1 MQVPSARLI
10 LSSNGSCVT
19 VHPGGLIGR
28 LANAEMMIADP
39 RVSEAHALVSLR
51 SRSLRLLALR
61 GSLALDGLDVD
72 AVTLEEGLRIELA
85 DGLFVTVEHVEL
97 PTHMLV
103 LIGAVQGPV
112 ELGSST
118 HSLVA
123 DGQPRTLRMVAGF
136 VPNAAAHLWY
146 SGSRLWIRVDGQ
158 EPEAI
163 QSGGK
168 WDVEGCALRV
178 IQLPLGG
185 TPETLTAE
193 QRRRVERAS
202 LVILARY
209 TTVHIQRESGTA
221 VLTGKP
227 ANLVSELV
235 RFGGKPVPWNTLSQ
249 QIWGE
254 RTDRD
259 KLRDNFDTTR
269 SRLRRQLREL
279 SIREDLV
286 GLDGSGNV
294 ELVLYPGDRMIDE
307 S

>member
-61 GSLALDGLDVD
+61 GPLAVDGLDVD
-72 AVTLEEGLRIELA
+72 VVVLEEGLRVELA
-85 DGLFVTVEHVEL
+85 DGLFITVEHVEL

-103 LIGAVQGPV
+103 LVGAVQGPV

-123 DGQPRTLRMVAGF
+123 EGQPRTLRMVAGF
-136 VPNAAAHLWY
+136 VPNAAGHLWY
-146 SGSRLWIRVDGQ
+146 SGTRLWIRIDGQ

-178 IQLPLGG
+178 IQLPLGD
-185 TPETLTAE
+185 TPETLTVE
-193 QRRRVERAS
+193 QRRRVERAN
-202 LVILARY
+202 LMIVARY
-209 TTVHIQRESGTA
+209 TTVHIQRELGTA

-235 RFGGKPVPWNTLSQ
+235 RFGGKPVPWTTLSQ
-249 QIWGE
+249 QIWGA

-259 KLRDNFDTTR
+259 KLRDNFDATR

>member
-1 MQVPSARLI
+1 MLW
-10 LSSNGSCVT
+10 
-19 VHPGGLIGR
+19 
-28 LANAEMMIADP
+28 
-39 RVSEAHALVSLR
+39 
-51 SRSLRLLALR
+51 
-61 GSLALDGLDVD
+61 
-72 AVTLEEGLRIELA
+72 EL
-85 DGLFVTVEHVEL
+85 
-97 PTHMLV
+97 
-103 LIGAVQGPV
+103 
-112 ELGSST
+112 
-118 HSLVA
+118 
-123 DGQPRTLRMVAGF
+123 
-136 VPNAAAHLWY
+136 
-146 SGSRLWIRVDGQ
+146 
-158 EPEAI
+158 
-163 QSGGK
+163 GGK
-168 WDVEGCALRV
+168 WEVDGCALRV

-193 QRRRVERAS
+193 QRRRVERAN